1 MGWLPRAAA
10 LRCCAAL
17 WRRRSRPSPTIRA
30 CGPSRS
36 ASSPSASCLGAAAA
50 RGGGGLDAFA
60 SVPFSAGA
68 RSCIGKRFSLLEAKT
83 VLAMILAR
91 FTPHSP
97 PPRADEVV
105 EAVTSRPKHGMR
117 LSLRLRNDDLIAH

>member
-1 MGWLPRAAA
+1 MDWLPRAAA
-10 LRCCAAL
+10 LRCRCAVAPQIKAIAHD
-17 WRRRSRPSPTIRA
+17 PSVWPEPLSFKPERFLP
-30 CGPSRS
+30 GGG
-36 ASSPSASCLGAAAA
+36 GAG
-50 RGGGGLDAFA
+50 RGGLDAFA

-117 LSLRLRNDDLIAH
+117 LSLRLRNDLIAC